1 MSPWKPIFQRARDAW
16 IHLNIT
22 SFLIF
27 QMFQAEQATTSMKH
41 GPAKVSVLPKISPKV
56 SGQILV
62 NVPTKP
68 TLSSK
73 NAIEEQMISR
83 F

>member
-1 MSPWKPIFQRARDAW
+1 
-16 IHLNIT
+16 
-22 SFLIF
+22 
-27 QMFQAEQATTSMKH
+27 MFQAEQATTSMKH